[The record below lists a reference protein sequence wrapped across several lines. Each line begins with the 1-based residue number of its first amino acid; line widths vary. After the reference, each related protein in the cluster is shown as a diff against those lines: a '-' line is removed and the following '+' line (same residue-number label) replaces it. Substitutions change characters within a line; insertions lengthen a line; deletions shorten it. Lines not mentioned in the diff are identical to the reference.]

1 MRQSYWCF
9 EMSEK
14 KKEES
19 RKRAKS
25 VTNNARWARKTGT
38 SRQITPGVKVIGA
51 SLFRDEPEESKKKSV
66 ESLESIVLDY
76 IMRKK
81 GIAITE
87 PTTIPTIYRK
97 VEDVEV
103 AEVMIAQIHGPD
115 EKWGLDRKFFFK
127 SRPSFHAHRFP
138 NGTVIEVGLQSYSGY
153 VSRTYY
159 VVDGNEFRAFAQDN
173 FRKTD

>member
-1 MRQSYWCF
+1 
-9 EMSEK
+9 MSEK

-19 RKRAKS
+19 RRRMKS
-25 VTNNARWARKTGT
+25 VRDNARWARKTGT
-38 SRQITPGVKVIGA
+38 SRQMTPGVKVIGA
-51 SLFRDEPEESKKKSV
+51 SLFRDEHEESKTEPE

-76 IMRKK
+76 VLRKK
-81 GIAITE
+81 GIAISDQ
-87 PTTIPTIYRK
+87 TTTPTIYRK
-97 VEDVEV
+97 VKDVEV
-103 AEVMIAQIHGPD
+103 ADVMIAQIHGLD
-115 EKWGLDRKFFFK
+115 EKWGLDRKFFYK

-138 NGTVIEVGLQSYSGY
+138 NGAVIEVGLQSYSGY

>member
-1 MRQSYWCF
+1 
-9 EMSEK
+9 MSEK

-25 VTNNARWARKTGT
+25 VADNARWARKTGT
-38 SRQITPGVKVIGA
+38 SRQMTPGVKVIGA
-51 SLFRDEPEESKKKSV
+51 PLFRDEPEDSKKETD
-66 ESLESIVLDY
+66 ESLESIVLTY
-76 IMRKK
+76 ILRKK
-81 GIAITE
+81 GIEITE
-87 PTTIPTIYRK
+87 QTTVPTIYRK
-97 VEDVEV
+97 VKDAKV
-103 AEVMIAQIHGPD
+103 ADVMIAQIHGPD

>member
-1 MRQSYWCF
+1 MA
-9 EMSEK
+9 EK

-25 VTNNARWARKTGT
+25 VADNARWARKTGT
-38 SRQITPGVKVIGA
+38 SRQRTPGVKIIGA
-51 SLFRDEPEESKKKSV
+51 PLFRDGPEESKKKSA

-76 IMRKK
+76 ILRKK

-97 VEDVEV
+97 VEDIEV

-127 SRPSFHAHRFP
+127 SRPSFHAHRYP
-138 NGTVIEVGLQSYSGY
+138 DGTVIEVGLQSYSGY

-159 VVDGNEFRAFAQDN
+159 VVDGTEFRAFAQDN
-173 FRKTD
+173 FRKTN

>member
-1 MRQSYWCF
+1 
-9 EMSEK
+9 MSEK

-19 RKRAKS
+19 RRRAKS
-25 VTNNARWARKTGT
+25 VRDNAKWARKTGT

-51 SLFRDEPEESKKKSV
+51 PLFKDTPEESKEESG
-66 ESLESIVLDY
+66 ESLESIVLAY
-76 IMRKK
+76 ILRKN
-81 GIAITE
+81 GIAITDQ
-87 PTTIPTIYRK
+87 TTIPTIFRK
-97 VEDVEV
+97 VKDVEV
-103 AEVMIAQIHGPD
+103 ADVMIAQIHGLD
-115 EKWGLDRKFFFK
+115 EKWGLARKFFFK

-138 NGTVIEVGLQSYSGY
+138 DGAVIEVGLQSYSGY

>member
-1 MRQSYWCF
+1 
-9 EMSEK
+9 MSER

-25 VTNNARWARKTGT
+25 VRNNAKWARKTGT
-38 SRQITPGVKVIGA
+38 SRQMTPGVKVIGA
-51 SLFRDEPEESKKKSV
+51 PLFAEPSEDKKESHE
-66 ESLESIVLDY
+66 ESLESIVLAY
-76 IMRKK
+76 ILRKK

-97 VEDVEV
+97 VEDAEV
-103 AEVMIAQIHGPD
+103 ADVTIARILGPD
-115 EKWGLDRKFFFK
+115 EKWGLERNFFYK
-127 SRPSFHAHRFP
+127 NRQAIHAHRLP
-138 NGTVIEVGLQSYSGY
+138 DGTVVEVGLQSYSGY

>member
-1 MRQSYWCF
+1 
-9 EMSEK
+9 MSEK

-19 RKRAKS
+19 RRRAKF
-25 VTNNARWARKTGT
+25 VRDNAQWARKTGT

-51 SLFRDEPEESKKKSV
+51 SLFRDEPTGSKKASQ
-66 ESLESIVLDY
+66 ESLESFVLDY
-76 IMRKK
+76 ILRKN
-81 GIAITE
+81 GIAITD

-97 VEDVEV
+97 VEDVKV
-103 AEVMIAQIHGPD
+103 ADVMIAQIHGPD
-115 EKWGLDRKFFFK
+115 EKWGLDRKFFYK

-138 NGTVIEVGLQSYSGY
+138 DGTVIEVGLQSYSGY

>member
-1 MRQSYWCF
+1 
-9 EMSEK
+9 MSER

-19 RKRAKS
+19 RRRAKS
-25 VTNNARWARKTGT
+25 VRDNAVWARKTGA

-51 SLFRDEPEESKKKSV
+51 PLFAEPSKEKKESHE
-66 ESLESIVLDY
+66 ESLESIVLAY
-76 IMRKK
+76 ILRKK

-97 VEDVEV
+97 VEDAEV
-103 AEVMIAQIHGPD
+103 ADVTIARILGPD
-115 EKWGLDRKFFFK
+115 EKWGLARNFFNK
-127 SRPSFHAHRFP
+127 NRQAIHAHRLP
-138 NGTVIEVGLQSYSGY
+138 DGTVVEVGLQSYSGY

>member
-1 MRQSYWCF
+1 
-9 EMSEK
+9 MSEK

-19 RKRAKS
+19 RRRAKS
-25 VTNNARWARKTGT
+25 IADNARWARKTGT
-38 SRQITPGVKVIGA
+38 SRQRTPGVKVIGA
-51 SLFRDEPEESKKKSV
+51 SLFRDEPKESKTESDG
-66 ESLESIVLDY
+66 SLEDLVLSY
-76 IMRKK
+76 ILRKS

-87 PTTIPTIYRK
+87 QTTIPTIYRK

-138 NGTVIEVGLQSYSGY
+138 DGIVIEVGLQSYSGY

-159 VVDGNEFRAFAQDN
+159 AVDGTEFRAFAQDN

>member
-1 MRQSYWCF
+1 
-9 EMSEK
+9 MSEK

-25 VTNNARWARKTGT
+25 VADNARWARKTGT
-38 SRQITPGVKVIGA
+38 SRQMTPGVKVIGA
-51 SLFRDEPEESKKKSV
+51 PLFRDEPEDSKKATD
-66 ESLESIVLDY
+66 ESLESIVLTY
-76 IMRKK
+76 ILRKK
-81 GIAITE
+81 GISITE

-97 VEDVEV
+97 VKDVEV

-127 SRPSFHAHRFP
+127 SRQSFHAHRFP
-138 NGTVIEVGLQSYSGY
+138 DGTVIEVGLQSYSGY

-159 VVDGNEFRAFAQDN
+159 VVDGTEFRAFAQDN
-173 FRKTD
+173 FRKTN

>member
-1 MRQSYWCF
+1 M
-9 EMSEK
+9 MSER
-14 KKEES
+14 KKEEA

-25 VTNNARWARKTGT
+25 VRDNAIWARRTGT
-38 SRQITPGVKVIGA
+38 SRQVTPGVKIVGA
-51 SLFRDEPEESKKKSV
+51 SIFRDEPSESKKESDT
-66 ESLESIVLDY
+66 SLESLVLEY
-76 IMRKK
+76 ILRKK

-87 PTTIPTIYRK
+87 PTTVPTIYRK
-97 VEDVEV
+97 VKDAEV
-103 AEVMIAQIHGPD
+103 ADVMLARILGPD
-115 EKWGLDRKFFFK
+115 EQYGLERKFFFK
-127 SRPSFHAHRFP
+127 SRQALHAHRFP